1 MNKKITLPQTIVITL
16 FTIIMILVAVNI
28 PALSILTISVSSL
41 FVVIAALSDTKG
53 IFISFAMVILGL
65 IFFIDPVYIF
75 DICLNFVIP
84 GIIIGIITRNILN
97 YKEDNKY
104 NPIFM
109 GTIAFILGLIAN
121 YLVSKYLFNINMLE
135 EFTSVMKAQLSTQ
148 ISVIQE
154 SVSNLASMPNITEES
169 IIQTVLNIMPLI
181 LFSRAII
188 LAILT
193 YFLAIFTL
201 KKIRKNNIKETLK
214 GIKFSRFYL
223 PGNAVL
229 TSFVLYILIM
239 LIEILN
245 IPLYTD
251 LILVNLELIF
261 YILFLIQGVSV
272 AIFFTKKWLK
282 EGHVIK
288 FILGIIAVS
297 IVGIMGISILGMV
310 DSIFDFRKVKSC
322 ELI

>member
-135 EFTSVMKAQLSTQ
+135 EFTSVMKTQLSTQ
-148 ISVIQE
+148 ISAIQE
-154 SVSNLASMPNITEES
+154 SVSSLASVSNITEES

-181 LFSRAII
+181 LFSRSIM
-188 LAILT
+188 LSILT
-193 YFLAIFTL
+193 YFLAIYTL
-201 KKIRKNNIKETLK
+201 KKIRKNDLKEKLMQ
-214 GIKFSRFYL
+214 IKFSRFYL

-229 TSFVLYILIM
+229 TSFILYILIM
-239 LIEILN
+239 LLEILKT
-245 IPLYTD
+245 PLYTD
-251 LILVNLELIF
+251 LILMNLE
-261 YILFLIQGVSV
+261 
-272 AIFFTKKWLK
+272 TT
-282 EGHVIK
+282 
-288 FILGIIAVS
+288 
-297 IVGIMGISILGMV
+297 
-310 DSIFDFRKVKSC
+310 
-322 ELI
+322 

>member
-1 MNKKITLPQTIVITL
+1 
-16 FTIIMILVAVNI
+16 
-28 PALSILTISVSSL
+28 
-41 FVVIAALSDTKG
+41 
-53 IFISFAMVILGL
+53 
-65 IFFIDPVYIF
+65 
-75 DICLNFVIP
+75 
-84 GIIIGIITRNILN
+84 
-97 YKEDNKY
+97 
-104 NPIFM
+104 
-109 GTIAFILGLIAN
+109 
-121 YLVSKYLFNINMLE
+121 
-135 EFTSVMKAQLSTQ
+135 
-148 ISVIQE
+148 
-154 SVSNLASMPNITEES
+154 MPNITEES

-251 LILVNLELIF
+251 LILVNL
-261 YILFLIQGVSV
+261 
-272 AIFFTKKWLK
+272 
-282 EGHVIK
+282 
-288 FILGIIAVS
+288 
-297 IVGIMGISILGMV
+297 
-310 DSIFDFRKVKSC
+310 
-322 ELI
+322 

>member
-1 MNKKITLPQTIVITL
+1 MTLPQTAVITL
-16 FTIIMILVAVNI
+16 FSIIMILAIFNV
-28 PALSILTISVSSL
+28 PGLSILSIGVSAL
-41 FVVIAALSDTKG
+41 FVVIAALSDSKG
-53 IFISFAMVILGL
+53 IFMSFIMVILGL
-65 IFFIDPVYIF
+65 VFFIDPVYIF

-84 GIIIGIITRNILN
+84 GIIIGIITRNVLN
-97 YKEDNKY
+97 YTDNNKF

-121 YLVSKYLFNINMLE
+121 YLISKYVFNINMLE

-148 ISVIQE
+148 ISAIQE
-154 SVSNLASMPNITEES
+154 SVSTLTSVPNITEES
-169 IIQTVLNIMPLI
+169 LIQTVLNIMPLI

-201 KKIRKNNIKETLK
+201 KKIRKSNLKEALK
-214 GIKFSRFYL
+214 EIKFSRFYL

-229 TSFVLYILIM
+229 TSFILYILIM
-239 LIEILN
+239 LLEILKV
-245 IPLYTD
+245 PLYTD

-272 AIFFTKKWLK
+272 AIFFAKKWLK
-282 EGHVIK
+282 SGQIIK
-288 FILGIIAVS
+288 FIVGTIAIFLLGV
-297 IVGIMGISILGMV
+297 MGISILGMV

-322 ELI
+322 ELT

>member
-1 MNKKITLPQTIVITL
+1 MTLPQTAVITL
-16 FTIIMILVAVNI
+16 FSIIMILAIFNV
-28 PALSILTISVSSL
+28 PGLSILSIGVSAL
-41 FVVIAALSDTKG
+41 FVVIAALSDSKG
-53 IFISFAMVILGL
+53 IFMSFIMVILGL
-65 IFFIDPVYIF
+65 VFFIDPVYIF

-84 GIIIGIITRNILN
+84 GIIIGIITRNVLN
-97 YKEDNKY
+97 YTDNNKF

-121 YLVSKYLFNINMLE
+121 YLISKYVFNINMLE
-135 EFTSVMKAQLSTQ
+135 EFTSVMKVQLSTQ
-148 ISVIQE
+148 ISAIQE
-154 SVSNLASMPNITEES
+154 SVSTLTSVPNITEES
-169 IIQTVLNIMPLI
+169 LIQTVLNIMPLI

-201 KKIRKNNIKETLK
+201 KKIRKSNLKEALK
-214 GIKFSRFYL
+214 EIKFSRFYL

-229 TSFVLYILIM
+229 TSFILYILIM
-239 LIEILN
+239 LLEILKV
-245 IPLYTD
+245 PLYTD

-272 AIFFTKKWLK
+272 AIFFAKKWLK
-282 EGHVIK
+282 SGQIIK
-288 FILGIIAVS
+288 FIVGIIAIFLLGV
-297 IVGIMGISILGMV
+297 MGISILGMV

-322 ELI
+322 ELT

>member
-245 IPLYTD
+245 YPIIYRFNISKLRINILYIIPYTRS
-251 LILVNLELIF
+251 ICG
-261 YILFLIQGVSV
+261 YILH
-272 AIFFTKKWLK
+272 KKM
-282 EGHVIK
+282 
-288 FILGIIAVS
+288 A
-297 IVGIMGISILGMV
+297 
-310 DSIFDFRKVKSC
+310 
-322 ELI
+322 

>member
-1 MNKKITLPQTIVITL
+1 
-16 FTIIMILVAVNI
+16 
-28 PALSILTISVSSL
+28 
-41 FVVIAALSDTKG
+41 
-53 IFISFAMVILGL
+53 
-65 IFFIDPVYIF
+65 
-75 DICLNFVIP
+75 
-84 GIIIGIITRNILN
+84 
-97 YKEDNKY
+97 
-104 NPIFM
+104 M

-135 EFTSVMKAQLSTQ
+135 EFTSVMKAQLSAQ

-251 LILVNLELIF
+251 LILVNLE
-261 YILFLIQGVSV
+261 
-272 AIFFTKKWLK
+272 
-282 EGHVIK
+282 
-288 FILGIIAVS
+288 
-297 IVGIMGISILGMV
+297 
-310 DSIFDFRKVKSC
+310 
-322 ELI
+322 

>member
-169 IIQTVLNIMPLI
+169 IIRTVLNIMPLI

-201 KKIRKNNIKETLK
+201 KKIRKNNIK

-282 EGHVIK
+282 AGHVIK

>member
-261 YILFLIQGVSV
+261 YILFFVSCNYST
-272 AIFFTKKWLK
+272 ICYR
-282 EGHVIK
+282 I
-288 FILGIIAVS
+288 
-297 IVGIMGISILGMV
+297 
-310 DSIFDFRKVKSC
+310 
-322 ELI
+322 

>member
-229 TSFVLYILIM
+229 TSFILYILIM
-239 LIEILN
+239 LLEILKT
-245 IPLYTD
+245 PLYTD
-251 LILVNLELIF
+251 LILMNLELIF
-261 YILFLIQGVSV
+261 YILFFIQGVSV
-272 AIFFTKKWLK
+272 AVFFGKKWLK
-282 EGHVIK
+282 SGQIIK
-288 FILGIIAVS
+288 FTMGVIAILVLGIMS
-297 IVGIMGISILGMV
+297 ISILGMI
-310 DSIFDFRKVKSC
+310 DTIFDFRRVKNC

>member
-272 AIFFTKKWLK
+272 AIFFTKNGLK
-282 EGHVIK
+282 QV
-288 FILGIIAVS
+288 
-297 IVGIMGISILGMV
+297 M
-310 DSIFDFRKVKSC
+310 
-322 ELI
+322 

>member
-1 MNKKITLPQTIVITL
+1 MTLPQTAVITL
-16 FTIIMILVAVNI
+16 FSIIMILAIFNV
-28 PALSILTISVSSL
+28 PGLSILSIGVSAL
-41 FVVIAALSDTKG
+41 FVVIAALSDSKG
-53 IFISFAMVILGL
+53 IFMSFIMVILGL
-65 IFFIDPVYIF
+65 VFFIDPVYIF

-84 GIIIGIITRNILN
+84 GIIIGIITRNVLN
-97 YKEDNKY
+97 YTDNNKF

-121 YLVSKYLFNINMLE
+121 YLISKYVFNINMLE
-135 EFTSVMKAQLSTQ
+135 EFTSVMKVQLSTQ
-148 ISVIQE
+148 ISAIQE
-154 SVSNLASMPNITEES
+154 SVSTLASVPNITEES
-169 IIQTVLNIMPLI
+169 LIQTVLNIMPLI

-201 KKIRKNNIKETLK
+201 KKIRKSNLKEALK
-214 GIKFSRFYL
+214 EIKFSRFYL

-229 TSFVLYILIM
+229 TSFILYILIM
-239 LIEILN
+239 LLEILKV
-245 IPLYTD
+245 PLYTD

-272 AIFFTKKWLK
+272 AIFFAKKWLK
-282 EGHVIK
+282 SGQIIK
-288 FILGIIAVS
+288 FIVGIIAIFLLGV
-297 IVGIMGISILGMV
+297 MGISILGMV

-322 ELI
+322 ELT

>member
-1 MNKKITLPQTIVITL
+1 
-16 FTIIMILVAVNI
+16 
-28 PALSILTISVSSL
+28 
-41 FVVIAALSDTKG
+41 
-53 IFISFAMVILGL
+53 
-65 IFFIDPVYIF
+65 
-75 DICLNFVIP
+75 
-84 GIIIGIITRNILN
+84 
-97 YKEDNKY
+97 
-104 NPIFM
+104 
-109 GTIAFILGLIAN
+109 
-121 YLVSKYLFNINMLE
+121 MLE

-188 LAILT
+188 LAIT

-245 IPLYTD
+245 IPYIH

-272 AIFFTKKWLK
+272 AIFFTKNGLK
-282 EGHVIK
+282 
-288 FILGIIAVS
+288 S
-297 IVGIMGISILGMV
+297 
-310 DSIFDFRKVKSC
+310 RSC
-322 ELI
+322 NKIHIRNNSCKYSKLWEFLY